1 MAKLKKNQ
9 VRSLVYRYLL
19 NQGWLPPG
27 TTVTNWPDVTIG
39 DLGIDD
45 PALPSDPDLQK
56 KRIALDLQELVA
68 TLGSQ
73 IPSPMQLLK
82 KASMTLG
89 DFADAVFGS
98 QV

>member
-27 TTVTNWPDVTIG
+27 TTPTSWPGVTIEE
-39 DLGIDD
+39 LGIDD

-73 IPSPMQLLK
+73 IPSPLPLLRK
-82 KASMTLG
+82 LSTTLG
-89 DFADAVFGS
+89 EFANAVFES
-98 QV
+98 QP

>member
-27 TTVTNWPDVTIG
+27 TTVTSWPDVTIG

-73 IPSPMQLLK
+73 IPTPLPLLRK
-82 KASMTLG
+82 VSKTLG
-89 DFADAVFGS
+89 EFADALFES